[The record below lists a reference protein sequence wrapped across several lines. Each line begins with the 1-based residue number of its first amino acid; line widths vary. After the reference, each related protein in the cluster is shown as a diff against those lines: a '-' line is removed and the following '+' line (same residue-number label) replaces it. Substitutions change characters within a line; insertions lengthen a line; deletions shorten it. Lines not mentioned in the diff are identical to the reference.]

1 MRGLALDGPSN
12 GARFGWSLSAVPS
25 LAGDTRTGILI
36 GAPRADVLG
45 NIRTGSASAHRI
57 VGSAGT
63 GFGIEGTPFVLL
75 AGESG
80 SDDAE
85 FGFSV
90 AGGYIPT
97 MAGGLPVM
105 GIGSP
110 YSDALSLEW
119 GASFAGSLSW

>member
-1 MRGLALDGPSN
+1 M
-12 GARFGWSLSAVPS
+12 
-25 LAGDTRTGILI
+25 
-36 GAPRADVLG
+36 
-45 NIRTGSASAHRI
+45 
-57 VGSAGT
+57 
-63 GFGIEGTPFVLL
+63 LL